1 MPRAEARPTST
12 EFTLAKQDKKSGSA
26 PNALEL
32 LKADHDKVKHL
43 FREFDSLKGS
53 DEDDERK
60 SELVDEICYEL
71 TLHTMLEEEIF
82 YPAVRAAID
91 DDDMMDEADIEHAG
105 ARELISQL
113 EVMYP
118 GDDHFDATVTV
129 LGEEIAH
136 HIDKE
141 ESDMFDA
148 VRGAGIDLDEL
159 GEQINAR
166 KEELDE
172 DLSSPASSVD
182 AMTPHDGARRAP
194 RPPN

>member
-1 MPRAEARPTST
+1 MAN
-12 EFTLAKQDKKSGSA
+12 QGKKASSA
-26 PNALEL
+26 PDALEL
-32 LKADHDKVKHL
+32 LKADHDKVKAL
-43 FREFDSLKGS
+43 FREFESLKGS
-53 DEDDERK
+53 EDDDERK

-71 TLHTMLEEEIF
+71 TIHAMIEEEIF
-82 YPAVRAAID
+82 YPMLRSAID
-91 DDDMMDEADIEHAG
+91 DDDLMDEADVEHAG

-129 LGEEIAH
+129 LGEEVEH

-141 ESDMFDA
+141 ESDMFEA
-148 VRGAGIDLDEL
+148 ARSAGIDLDDL
-159 GEQINAR
+159 AEQLTAR

-172 DLSSPASSVD
+172 DLSSPATPID
-182 AMTPHDGARRAP
+182 AMEPHDGARRAP

>member
-1 MPRAEARPTST
+1 MST
-12 EFTLAKQDKKSGSA
+12 PGKPKSGA
-26 PNALEL
+26 AMDALEL
-32 LKADHDKVKHL
+32 LKSDHDKVKSL
-43 FREFDSLKGS
+43 FREFESLKGND
-53 DEDDERK
+53 DEDERK

-71 TLHTMLEEEIF
+71 TVHSMLEAEIF
-82 YPAVRAAID
+82 YPVLRSAID
-91 DDDMMDEADIEHAG
+91 DDDMLDEADIEHAG

-141 ESDMFDA
+141 ESDMFEA
-148 VRGAGIDLDEL
+148 ARAAGIDLDDL
-159 GEQINAR
+159 GEQLSAR

-172 DLSSPASSVD
+172 DLASPPSSID
-182 AMTPHDGARRAP
+182 AMEPHDGSRRAP
-194 RPPN
+194 RAPN